1 VDCLVNIHDYLID
14 QRGKD
19 WSALVAG
26 WKGALPASFTLWLV
40 NRFGDLFV
48 VFDGGSVHM
57 LDVGIGQ
64 RRRVADNRDHFA
76 KLLDVGANANHWLM
90 IPLVNA
96 CVAAG
101 MVPGAG
107 QCYGYKTPP
116 ILGGT
121 YNANNVEIR
130 DLGANYAFLA
140 DLYRQ
145 TRDLPDGTPF
155 RIIG

>member
-1 VDCLVNIHDYLID
+1 LNINDYLID
-14 QRGKD
+14 QQGRD
-19 WSALVAG
+19 WPALLAG
-26 WKGALPASFTLWLV
+26 WKDALPASFTLWLV

-48 VFDGGSVHM
+48 VFDDGSVHM

-64 RRRVADNRDHFA
+64 RRRIANDREHFA
-76 KLLDVGANANHWLM
+76 KLLDVGNNANHCLM
-90 IPLVNA
+90 IPLVKA

-116 ILGGT
+116 ILGGS
-121 YNANNVEIR
+121 YNASNVDIWALE
-130 DLGANYAFLA
+130 AHYALLA
-140 DLYRQ
+140 HLYRQ
-145 TRDLPDGTPF
+145 TKDMPDGTPF